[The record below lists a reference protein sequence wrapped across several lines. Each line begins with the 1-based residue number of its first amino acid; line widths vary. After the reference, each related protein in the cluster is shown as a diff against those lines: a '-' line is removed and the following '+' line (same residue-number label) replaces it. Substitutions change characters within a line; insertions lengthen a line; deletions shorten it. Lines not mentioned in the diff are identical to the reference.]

1 MIRIRWKTL
10 CDSGKWQ
17 EAIFELDQ
25 IAKLD
30 KKNESWATLNRL
42 WI

>member
-25 IAKLD
+25 ITKFD